1 MPLKPQ
7 RFPRG
12 CMSEAPTDYSERFC
26 NYSIGALALTVAV
39 VFAGFAVMFF
49 FYPAEFGCI
58 IEQIKQLKTR

>member
-1 MPLKPQ
+1 
-7 RFPRG
+7 
-12 CMSEAPTDYSERFC
+12 MSEAPTDYSERFC